1 MLAGTL
7 TRAEGARR
15 LKVRYAQFLAAL
27 DALRTPVLPPELCQL
42 GLLALVNPAR
52 RPASSSACR
61 IQCQTAGMVRSGSRD
76 LGDRAV
82 TFRQSPTTSAL

>member
-1 MLAGTL
+1 MRELVLAGTL

-15 LKVRYAQFLAAL
+15 LKVRYAEFLAAL

-52 RPASSSACR
+52 
-61 IQCQTAGMVRSGSRD
+61 
-76 LGDRAV
+76 
-82 TFRQSPTTSAL
+82 